1 MRRYTN
7 KHWIKE
13 KEFISLIREKDF
25 LYKLLPRYKW
35 RIVDDTRISYI
46 ERELHDRFYYKYLG
60 KYKGA
65 PKWYRR
71 MLNRKQ
77 RYKSNKTLYNQL
89 KGIDTYYDNN
99 YKDSS
104 WYW

>member
-1 MRRYTN
+1 MKRYTN

-13 KEFISLIREKDF
+13 KEFISLIREMDF

-35 RIVDDTRISYI
+35 RVVDDSRISHI
-46 ERELHDRFYYKYLG
+46 ERELYDKFYYRYLG
-60 KYKGA
+60 KYKSA
-65 PKWYRR
+65 PKWYRK

-77 RYKSNKTLYNQL
+77 RHKSNNTLYKQL
-89 KGIDTYYDNN
+89 NNLNVSYEDN
-99 YKDSS
+99 YKDSG